1 MSDIEPAKKPHVE
14 QIRWTERA
22 VFVMWHLFSTKGWGG
37 PGIMPHRA
45 RQPEPA
51 VQHAVKQKRAGRR
64 ARRRRAAVFLPLR
77 NISDKA
83 QWERV

>member
-1 MSDIEPAKKPHVE
+1 MDRKGCVCHVAF
-14 QIRWTERA
+14 I
-22 VFVMWHLFSTKGWGG
+22 FHKGLGGGG